1 MYVCH
6 VTPPCLVPLS
16 LPIALTADNVL
27 RELKDVSWKTLSWGK
42 TLSEDLLISINL
54 STNPGV
60 LKLPESQRYKIEA
73 EYTTEDQWRNAAVHS
88 WLVSDPY
95 ASWRRLITELDQYE
109 EYDVAKQI
117 HRYAEKL
124 TGMTCTH
131 QIAALCVFKCSS
143 TKIQTATIV
152 ICWSRT
158 QTV

>member
-16 LPIALTADNVL
+16 LPTALTANNVL
-27 RELKDVSWKTLSWGK
+27 RELKDVSWE
-42 TLSEDLLISINL
+42 TLSEGKDMSNGIKRI
-54 STNPGV
+54 PGV
-60 LKLPESQRYKIEA
+60 LYLPGSQRCKIEA
-73 EYTTEDQWRNAAVHS
+73 EYTTEDQWRNVAVHF
-88 WLVSDPY
+88 WLVSDPH
-95 ASWRRLITELDQYE
+95 ASWRRLIIELDRYE

-131 QIAALCVFKCSS
+131 QITALCVFKCSS

-152 ICWSRT
+152 ICWSCTRT
-158 QTV
+158 V